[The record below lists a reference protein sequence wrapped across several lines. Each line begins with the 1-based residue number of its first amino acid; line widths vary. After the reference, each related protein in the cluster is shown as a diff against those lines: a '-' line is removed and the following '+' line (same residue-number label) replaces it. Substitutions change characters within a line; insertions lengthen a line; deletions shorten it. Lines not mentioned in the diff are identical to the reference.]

1 MNTIKVFI
9 PGEPAAKERPRS
21 GKGGR
26 IYTPA
31 KTHKAEQALRQNW
44 IAANMEQYGSVHTF
58 EEPVRIKVRFYF
70 APLKS
75 FPKWEMRLIRHGT
88 TIPKH
93 TKPDIDNLLKLVLD
107 ALNGV
112 AYKDDS
118 LVTAISG
125 EKCYSDKGPGTEIE
139 IYRVELP
146 EKNRAVITQA
156 DVIEES
162 RYF

>member
-21 GKGGR
+21 GNGGR

-31 KTHKAEQALRQNW
+31 KTRKAEQTLRQNW
-44 IAANMEQYGSVHTF
+44 IAANLEQYGSVHTF
-58 EEPVRIKVRFYF
+58 NEPIRIKIRFHYE
-70 APLKS
+70 PLKG
-75 FPKWEMRLIRHGT
+75 FKKWEMRLIRHGT
-88 TIPKH
+88 TIPKY
-93 TKPDIDNLLKLVLD
+93 TRPDIDNLVKLVLD

-112 AYKDDS
+112 AYKDDY
-118 LVTAISG
+118 LVTRIIG

-156 DVIEES
+156 DVIEEG

>member
-9 PGEPAAKERPRS
+9 PGEPSAKERPRS

-31 KTHKAEQALRQNW
+31 KTRKAEQALRQKW
-44 IAANMEQYGSVHTF
+44 IDANMEQYGSVHTF
-58 EEPVRIKVRFYF
+58 NEPVRIKIRFHYE
-70 APLKS
+70 PLKG
-75 FPKWEMRLIRHGT
+75 FKKWEMRLIRHGT
-88 TIPKH
+88 MIPKY
-93 TKPDIDNLLKLVLD
+93 TRPDVDNLVKLVLD

-112 AYKDDS
+112 AYKDDY
-118 LVTAISG
+118 LVTRIIG